1 MYWVLCVS
9 FYNNGILL
17 LIDSHISN
25 LYTMKRIRNLSLRVT
40 SSLYF
45 HGLVI
50 IKIK

>member
-1 MYWVLCVS
+1 MV
-9 FYNNGILL
+9 LL

-50 IKIK
+50 IKIKEQTKQKQDGAS